1 MKKIFEPINDLDIRE
16 ELVSIHSLNP
26 FVAETS
32 SARSYMYSSHFS
44 QTLVIKH
51 GDEKIIQTG
60 LEKQF
65 GENTFAKIAD
75 KDYRVIK
82 AIKRYNGIGDKA
94 VNKVVETLLIVE
106 DVSTSTIDFISIP
119 YYHKLH
125 QYFGFKYK
133 KNDEILSNLRT
144 NDYIQAGTVLADSP
158 TIGKNKGYKFG
169 VNANVA
175 LINIPEVTED
185 GVIISKRLQEKM
197 AYDIFET
204 RTVEFGSKSF
214 PLNIYGDENNYKS
227 FPEIGELINQDS
239 VLMSLREYDDRLA
252 PATLS
257 TNDVREYDPV
267 FDKTIYVKAPGEIKV
282 VNGEQVT
289 YGEIVDIK
297 VYTSPKYKKDLLT
310 NVDAGIEKY
319 ANSLRQFYR
328 EIIETYEE
336 LKKEHWLRYQ
346 NNNLP
351 ISEQLHKLI
360 VDAYAIGNVSN
371 EKISYSNRNE
381 LLDSVR
387 IEFTIAYHSIVP
399 VIGSKITD
407 GYGSKGVVVGVW
419 DNDRMPYTMI
429 NGEKVIADVI
439 MDPASVISRLNPGRI
454 YEQEF
459 NGITR
464 KTQYE
469 IRKVMNYP
477 NTKYTKQEVEQ
488 GWNIL
493 LGLLQILGTEQY
505 DGYRSITDE
514 QSKVEIL
521 KECLEDEVYI
531 LYKVSSKTRP
541 YQVVEMTKGT
551 IYQPEVNHV
560 HIPTMSGEKITKDK
574 ILIAPIYT
582 MLLFK
587 TAENYLSVAG
597 AKLNHFSM
605 PIGVGPS
612 TRNFSPYRNSP
623 VKAISETGGRLF
635 ASYVSRY
642 ALAELKDRANN
653 VETHK
658 EIYNAILNADNPTNI
673 DKLIDR
679 KKTPYGGDSALKLVD
694 NIFNSAGFETIEK

>member
-1 MKKIFEPINDLDIRE
+1 MKKIFEPIDDLEIRE

-32 SARSYMYSSHFS
+32 SARSYMFSSHFS
-44 QTLVIKH
+44 QNLVIKH

-65 GENTFAKIAD
+65 GDNTFAKKAN

-82 AIKRYNGIGDKA
+82 AIKRYNGIGDDA
-94 VNKVVETLLIVE
+94 VNKVVEILLIVE
-106 DVSTSTIDFISIP
+106 DVATSTIDFISIP

-133 KNDEILSNLRT
+133 KNEELLNNLRT
-144 NDYIQAGTVLADSP
+144 NDYIPEGTVLADSP
-158 TIGKNKGYKFG
+158 TVGKNKGYKFG

-185 GVIISKRLQEKM
+185 GVIISKRLQHKM

-214 PLNIYGDENNYKS
+214 PLNIYGDENTYKS
-227 FPEIGELINQDS
+227 FPEIGELINEDS
-239 VLMSLREYDDRLA
+239 VLMALRDYDDRLS

-257 TNDVREYDPV
+257 INDVREYDPV
-267 FDKTIYVKAPGEIKV
+267 FDRTTYVKAPGEVKTI
-282 VNGEQVT
+282 NGEKVT
-289 YGEIVDIK
+289 YGEVVDIK

-336 LKKEHWLRYQ
+336 LKKEHWARYQ

-351 ISEQLHKLI
+351 ISEQFHKLI
-360 VDAYAIGNVSN
+360 VDSYAIGNINN

-387 IEFTIAYHSIVP
+387 IEFTIAYHSVVP
-399 VIGSKITD
+399 VVGSKVTD
-407 GYGSKGVVVGVW
+407 SFGSKGVIVGVW
-419 DNDRMPYTMI
+419 DDDKMPYTMI
-429 NGEKVIADVI
+429 NGEKVIADVV

-459 NGITR
+459 NAISR
-464 KTQYE
+464 KTQFE
-469 IRKVMNYP
+469 IRKAMGYPKTNYT
-477 NTKYTKQEVEQ
+477 NKEIDA

-493 LGLLQILGTEQY
+493 LGLLKIIGTEQY
-505 DGYRSITDE
+505 DGYNQVSDIE
-514 QSKVEIL
+514 IKKEIL

-531 LYKVSSKTRP
+531 LYKVSSKIRP

-551 IYQPEVNHV
+551 IYQPELNYVC
-560 HIPTMSGEKITKDK
+560 IPTSSGDKLTKSK

-653 VETHK
+653 LETHK
-658 EIYNAILNADNPTNI
+658 EIYNNILNASNPTNI
-673 DKLIDR
+673 DKIVDR
-679 KKTPYGGDSALKLVD
+679 NKTPYGGDAALKLVD
-694 NIFNSAGFETIEK
+694 NIFNSAGFTTEEK